1 MRIHGKDEFK
11 EACLDEDWARIGK
24 SVHSV
29 RVTSRKLVSFHGK
42 RKEGKKK
49 ERKKKK
55 NDLERKM
62 KRKMIDR

>member
-1 MRIHGKDEFK
+1 MRIHGKNEFK

-42 RKEGKKK
+42 RKEGKK
-49 ERKKKK
+49 
-55 NDLERKM
+55 
-62 KRKMIDR
+62 

>member
-1 MRIHGKDEFK
+1 MNSKKRVWMK
-11 EACLDEDWARIGK
+11 IGLELE
-24 SVHSV
+24 
-29 RVTSRKLVSFHGK
+29 RVFIPYELRVGNLFRSMEK
-42 RKEGKKK
+42 GKKGRNK